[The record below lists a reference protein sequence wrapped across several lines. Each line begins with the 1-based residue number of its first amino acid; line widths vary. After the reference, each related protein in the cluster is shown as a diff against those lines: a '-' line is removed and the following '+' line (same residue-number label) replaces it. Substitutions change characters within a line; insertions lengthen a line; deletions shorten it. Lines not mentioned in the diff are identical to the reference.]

1 MKVACVCAHL
11 RSGWIELVS
20 IDAEQTQSILFDLCK
35 PGSVFRVSRFWQNL
49 TQLYLPNP
57 FVLSLNTWPITIEP
71 QSFVARL
78 RLFHM
83 LSICNNEHCTA
94 LEFSYGG
101 ENMWWCARTVKVVP
115 HRNVNT
121 GNFYPSLDLTPFNI
135 SVVAYRRTLLR
146 KSASFPKSQVGA
158 SLLFD
163 LLRSRT
169 QVSSPSTLIAGLNIW
184 KFLRPHAPSS
194 SLVRLKLWGPRIDY
208 FASTR
213 T

>member
-49 TQLYLPNP
+49 TQLYPPTP

-101 ENMWWCARTVKVVP
+101 GNMWWRARTV
-115 HRNVNT
+115 T
-121 GNFYPSLDLTPFNI
+121 GRPTAECQHERFPFPPFYLSNCYCNLNYVL
-135 SVVAYRRTLLR
+135 
-146 KSASFPKSQVGA
+146 
-158 SLLFD
+158 
-163 LLRSRT
+163 
-169 QVSSPSTLIAGLNIW
+169 SSWAC
-184 KFLRPHAPSS
+184 R
-194 SLVRLKLWGPRIDY
+194 
-208 FASTR
+208 
-213 T
+213 